1 MDGRIHSFQSL
12 GTVDGP
18 GVRSVVFLQGC
29 SLRCPYCHNPD
40 TWDMHGGSTQSAQSL
55 FQKIQKYTAYYG
67 ETGGI
72 TVSGGEPLLQADFV
86 YELFSLCRAHG
97 ISTALDTSGVLLNDS
112 VRRLFTV
119 TDIVLL
125 DIKYATDA
133 KYQRYIG
140 VELQTVLR
148 FLAYANEQKKRVIV
162 RQVITPGVNDTKAD
176 MAALREIV
184 RQYPCIEKVELLPF
198 MKLCAEK
205 YTALGIPFPFDRYP
219 QATVEQIRALEQELK
234 A

>member
-1 MDGRIHSFQSL
+1 MTGRMHSFQSL

-40 TWDMHGGSTQSAQSL
+40 TWDMHGGISVSAQEL
-55 FQKIQKYTAYYG
+55 LAKIQKYTAYYG
-67 ETGGI
+67 ETGGV

-86 YELFSLCRAHG
+86 YELFSLCKAHG
-97 ISTALDTSGVLLNDS
+97 ISTALDTSGIRLDDS
-112 VRRLFTV
+112 VRRLLSV

-125 DIKYATDA
+125 DIKYAADA
-133 KYQRYIG
+133 QYQRYIG
-140 VELQTVLR
+140 MSLHTVLR
-148 FLAYANEQKKRVIV
+148 FLAYANEQNKRVIV
-162 RQVITPGVNDTKAD
+162 RQVITPGVNDTKDD
-176 MAALREIV
+176 MRALRELV

-198 MKLCAEK
+198 LKLCAEK
-205 YTALGIPFPFDRYP
+205 YTAMGIEFPFGKYP
-219 QATVEQIRALEQELK
+219 QATAEQIRALERELQ